1 MSETQGGLAK
11 KLAKIL
17 ADVERV
23 PKNGRNDFHNYD
35 YVTEADLLDA
45 IRPKL
50 AKAGVFVFSG
60 AVVTGSEHYETKDGK
75 TKIITTVKTTHTFM
89 DGDTGETHTVECV
102 GQGED
107 AGDKGAYKA
116 ITGASKY
123 FWMKNFMVSTGD
135 DPENT
140 GSGDGAQRTKTTTTR
155 KTTKAR
161 SPDGPANNA
170 DKDLVSEKQGKRM
183 YALSIKAGWSADELH
198 KYVRTCLDKA
208 GREDGPNSDPVYNV
222 TWKQD
227 MYQKMCEFIEGHPK
241 EKQTAGGGGD
251 FPDDEVP
258 FAPSI

>member
-1 MSETQGGLAK
+1 MSDTQGGLAK

-135 DPENT
+135 DPERGKAPPRKAAPARNT
-140 GSGDGAQRTKTTTTR
+140 TFDDAPVDQDDRDVEALGDEAGAAFGDVLDAPHAEMEMPMGKFKGKTLGYIWG
-155 KTTKAR
+155 AEE
-161 SPDGPANNA
+161 GPAYLKWA
-170 DKDLVSEKQGKRM
+170 ASGKGLDRSK
-183 YALSIKAGWSADELH
+183 YDTGLH
-198 KYVRTCLDKA
+198 
-208 GREDGPNSDPVYNV
+208 
-222 TWKQD
+222 
-227 MYQKMCEFIEGHPK
+227 IEQFL
-241 EKQTAGGGGD
+241 EAVD
-251 FPDDEVP
+251 N
-258 FAPSI
+258 